1 MSVLL
6 ETSIGDI
13 ILDLEV
19 ERCPRLCENFLK
31 LAKLYYYNYCA
42 FFNVQKDFLVQAGD
56 PTDTGEGG
64 SSVWYH
70 VDQRSA
76 NPKGTSRL
84 FKPERHPSLK
94 HASMGTL
101 SMAVSGQ
108 GGGEGGCGSI
118 FFITL
123 QENTIYLD
131 GKHAPFGRC
140 VEEESLET
148 LSKFNTEVLTDETGK
163 PLRDVRIRH
172 VVVLDDPF
180 PDPEGLKIP
189 PNSPLPTAAQLKSLR
204 VGEDEELPDEDADQ
218 AELDRIRRQR
228 EARAQALTLEMVGDL
243 PFADVAPPENVLFV
257 CKLNA
262 VTRSEDL
269 ELIFSR
275 FGTIMSC
282 EVIRDKKTGDSLN
295 YAFIE
300 FDQKE
305 EAERAYVKMD
315 NVLIDDRRIH
325 VDFSQSV
332 SKLHNDWIYQRT
344 GGRPPP
350 NRSSGGHTERQ
361 SSRDSPPS
369 SRSKRGASL
378 NGNGGAGAM
387 VFDLDDYQYRDRRK
401 GHDGQNGHVH
411 SGRSENEG
419 REKRREEDYRNGD
432 GEIRRRQSRSRE
444 RSPRRDGHRD
454 KNSTRG
460 RDDFRKRDQDDRDR
474 RDRHSRRD
482 RPR

>member
-13 ILDLEV
+13 ILDLDGKASSTVARCNEKANLIYFKIV
-19 ERCPRLCENFLK
+19 ERCPLLCENFLK
-31 LAKLYYYNYCA
+31 LCKLYYYNYCA
-42 FFNVQKDFLVQAGD
+42 FFNVQRDFVVQTGD

-70 VDQRSA
+70 IEQQQQQQQRS
-76 NPKGTSRL
+76 NGKGTSRL
-84 FKPERHPSLK
+84 FKPERHPNNK
-94 HASMGTL
+94 HTELGTL
-101 SMAVSGQ
+101 SMACSPD
-108 GGGEGGCGSI
+108 GGAGSI

-123 QENTIYLD
+123 TENATYLD

-140 VEEESLET
+140 VEEDSLET
-148 LSKFNTEVLTDETGK
+148 LRKFNTDVLTDETGK

-180 PDPEGLKIP
+180 PDPEGLNVP
-189 PNSPLPTAAQLKSLR
+189 PNSPLPTAAQLKSLT

-218 AELDRIRRQR
+218 EALDAVRRAR

-243 PFADVAPPENVLFV
+243 PFADVRPPENVLFV

-275 FGTIMSC
+275 FGEILSC
-282 EVIRDKKTGDSLN
+282 EIIRDKKTGDSLN

-300 FDQKE
+300 FDKKE

-325 VDFSQSV
+325 VDFSQSRLQYYLV
-332 SKLHNDWIYQRT
+332 EGQTLLIPST
-344 GGRPPP
+344 
-350 NRSSGGHTERQ
+350 
-361 SSRDSPPS
+361 SRCF
-369 SRSKRGASL
+369 KA
-378 NGNGGAGAM
+378 A
-387 VFDLDDYQYRDRRK
+387 
-401 GHDGQNGHVH
+401 
-411 SGRSENEG
+411 
-419 REKRREEDYRNGD
+419 
-432 GEIRRRQSRSRE
+432 
-444 RSPRRDGHRD
+444 
-454 KNSTRG
+454 
-460 RDDFRKRDQDDRDR
+460 
-474 RDRHSRRD
+474 
-482 RPR
+482 